1 MEDSRDAVGVIGY
14 VDSLAF
20 SPRSPKVEGGLLQ
33 FGRYHGIALAALGL
47 LLIGLQVII
56 GSAKPPRATDATS
69 TRTLEHKTIVPG
81 VIGGGLFV
89 VGLFFVIIARRGDK
103 PPDERAV
110 K

>member
-1 MEDSRDAVGVIGY
+1 M
-14 VDSLAF
+14 
-20 SPRSPKVEGGLLQ
+20 Q

-47 LLIGLQVII
+47 LLICLQVII
-56 GSAKPPRATDATS
+56 GSAKPPHATDAT